1 MNKYIDIVVDTLK
14 KLDEKE
20 NANIEKAAE
29 IVANAIMEGKGI
41 FSFGASHSFILT
53 EEMVYRTG
61 GLMLINPIYPQGMN
75 LFVTPMTQTSQFER
89 IEGLGT
95 VLLDKSKIK
104 DGDVLFLSSV
114 SGRNA
119 VIIDMAK
126 RAKERGITVI
136 GVTSV
141 EYSSTV
147 TSRHSTGKKFTDFCD
162 LVIDNMAPYGDS
174 VVEIDNF
181 PQKVSPMSSV
191 SGLVVMNSIV
201 AKTVDLLVKSGYEP
215 PVFMSANVDGGD
227 EYNQRLLD
235 ANKDRIH
242 YM

>member
-1 MNKYIDIVVDTLK
+1 MSYIDIVIDTLNALK
-14 KLDEKE
+14 EKE
-20 NANIEKAAE
+20 SENINKAAE
-29 IVANAIMEGKGI
+29 TVAGAIMEGKSI

-89 IEGLGT
+89 IEGIGE
-95 VLLDKSKIK
+95 VLLDQSPIK

-136 GVTSV
+136 GITSID
-141 EYSSTV
+141 YSSKV

-162 LVIDNMAPYGDS
+162 LIIDNMAPYGDA
-174 VVEIDNF
+174 VVDIDNF

-201 AKTVDLLVKSGYEP
+201 AKTVDILVKKGFEP

-227 EYNQRLLD
+227 EYNKRLLD
-235 ANKDRIH
+235 ANKERIH

>member
-1 MNKYIDIVVDTLK
+1 MSYIDIVIDTLNALK
-14 KLDEKE
+14 EKE
-20 NANIEKAAE
+20 SENINKAAE
-29 IVANAIMEGKGI
+29 IVAGAIMEGKSI

-89 IEGLGT
+89 IEGIGE
-95 VLLDKSKIK
+95 VLLDQSPIK

-126 RAKERGITVI
+126 KAKERNITVI
-136 GVTSV
+136 GVTSID
-141 EYSSTV
+141 YSSKV

-162 LVIDNMAPYGDS
+162 LIIDNMAPYGDA
-174 VVEIDNF
+174 VVDIDNF

-201 AKTVDLLVKSGYEP
+201 AKTVDILVKKGFEP

-227 EYNQRLLD
+227 EYNKRLLD

-242 YM
+242 YV

>member
-1 MNKYIDIVVDTLK
+1 MNKYIDIVIDTLK
-14 KLDEKE
+14 ELDKKE
-20 NANIEKAAE
+20 DANITKASE
-29 IVANAIMEGKGI
+29 IISQAIIDGKGI

-75 LFVTPMTQTSQFER
+75 LFVKPMTQTSQFER
-89 IEGLGT
+89 IEGIGFA
-95 VLLDKSKIK
+95 LLDQSPIK
-104 DGDVLFLSSV
+104 DGDVLLLSSV

-126 RAKERGITVI
+126 RAKERGIYVI
-136 GVTSV
+136 GITSID
-141 EYSSTV
+141 YSSKV
-147 TSRHSTGKKFTDFCD
+147 TSRHSTGKKFTDYCD

-191 SGLVVMNSIV
+191 SGLVIMNSIV
-201 AKTVDLLVKSGYEP
+201 AKVVDVLVKKGYEP
-215 PVFMSANVDGGD
+215 PVFMSANLDGGD
-227 EYNQRLLD
+227 EYNKRLLD

>member
-1 MNKYIDIVVDTLK
+1 MKYIDIVIDTLN
-14 KLDEKE
+14 KLKEKE
-20 NANIEKAAE
+20 TKNINKAAK
-29 IVANAIMEGKGI
+29 IVADAIIDGKSI

-89 IEGLGT
+89 IEGIGE

-104 DGDVLFLSSV
+104 DGDVLFLASV

-126 RAKERGITVI
+126 RAKERNITVI
-136 GVTSV
+136 GITSID
-141 EYSSTV
+141 YSSKV

-162 LVIDNMAPYGDS
+162 LIIDNMAPYGDA

-181 PQKVSPMSSV
+181 PQKVAPMSSV
-191 SGLVVMNSIV
+191 SGLVIMNEVV
-201 AKTVDLLVKSGYEP
+201 AQTVDLLVKRGCEP